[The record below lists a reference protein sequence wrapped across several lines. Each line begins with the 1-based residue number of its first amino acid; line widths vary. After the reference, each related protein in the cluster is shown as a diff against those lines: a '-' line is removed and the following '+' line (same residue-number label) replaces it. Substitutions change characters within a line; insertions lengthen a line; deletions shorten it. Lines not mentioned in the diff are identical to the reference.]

1 MGTQIPENLYK
12 KTMGDMA
19 EIAHVPPPAAFKDP
33 PSILVF
39 IGITVA
45 LLLVVWILTEL
56 ANWREITN
64 NWDIYKCQPNITPFS
79 KFYGYDLS
87 ETMNFCIGEAV
98 KNNSGEI
105 IVPIYKGIEV
115 VAKTVEGVYDR
126 ATAIEGGVMKL
137 LGGFQTFL
145 VHFANSFRL
154 IGTRIRISLVKI
166 RDIFDRV
173 FGIFMSFAMAGITAI
188 TFGENL
194 MCNPIV
200 TFIGTIAGVDV
211 CCFAPNTMIE
221 LEDGTCKPISEVSI
235 GTALYDG
242 TVTSVFLFDGTET
255 EMVNLY
261 GVIVSTNHAVEY
273 NGRFIEAGDH
283 PHATSTSSLDRI
295 YCLSTTSNRI
305 HVRSTKDM
313 HESLLTFT
321 DYEETSDKAT
331 MDAAKAA
338 AEDALSAMPS
348 QVEDFSLGL
357 DPATII
363 RTNDGYKQLRDVR
376 IGDTLHGSSSVMGII
391 KEKCKSCVRVGNI
404 IVSAAQLIHGPT
416 GWVRATSMFPR
427 IEGHYTLLHMI
438 LSDNQPIHI
447 NMGGSTLLARDYM
460 EVHIKEVQAP
470 YDHYIKNLIVPVSS

>member
-1 MGTQIPENLYK
+1 MGIPENLYK

-19 EIAHVPPPAAFKDP
+19 LIADVPPPAAFKEP

-39 IGITVA
+39 IGITVT

-64 NWDIYKCQPNITPFS
+64 NWDMYKCRPDITPFS
-79 KFYGYDLS
+79 KFYGYDLG

-115 VAKTVEGVYDR
+115 VSKTVEGVYDS
-126 ATAIEGGVMKL
+126 AKAIEGGVMKL

-145 VHFANSFRL
+145 MQFANSFRL

-200 TFIGTIAGVDV
+200 TFIGTIAGVDI

-221 LEDGTCKPISEVSI
+221 LEDGCKPISEISI

-273 NGRFIEAGDH
+273 QGRFIEAGNH
-283 PHATSTSSLDRI
+283 PQATSTASLDRI

-305 HVRSTKDM
+305 HVRTNS
-313 HESLLTFT
+313 SLLVFT

-338 AEDALSAMPS
+338 AETALSAIPS
-348 QVEDFSLGL
+348 EVQDFSLGL

-363 RTNDGYKQLRDVR
+363 RTSDGYKQLRDIR
-376 IGDTLHGSSSVMGII
+376 IGDKLHGSSSVIGII

-416 GWVRATSMFPR
+416 GWVRAASLFPH
-427 IEGHYTLLHMI
+427 IDGHYTLLHII
-438 LSDNQPIHI
+438 LSDNQPIHTLV
-447 NMGGSTLLARDYM
+447 NGSHILFRDYM

>member
-19 EIAHVPPPAAFKDP
+19 LIADVPPPAAFKEP

-39 IGITVA
+39 IGITVT
-45 LLLVVWILTEL
+45 LLLVVWVLTEL

-64 NWDIYKCQPNITPFS
+64 NWDTYKCQPNITPFS

-115 VAKTVEGVYDR
+115 VSKTVEGVYDS
-126 ATAIEGGVMKL
+126 AKAIEGGVMKL

-145 VHFANSFRL
+145 VQFANSFRL

-173 FGIFMSFAMAGITAI
+173 FGIFISFAMAGITAI

-221 LEDGTCKPISEVSI
+221 LEDGTCKEISKVLI

-242 TVTSVFLFDGTET
+242 TVTSVFLFDGTQT

-273 NGRFIEAGDH
+273 QGRFIEAGDH
-283 PHATSTSSLDRI
+283 PRAVSTRSLDRI

-313 HESLLTFT
+313 LTFT

-338 AEDALSAMPS
+338 AEAALSAMPS
-348 QVEDFSLGL
+348 QVQDFSLGL

-363 RTNDGYKQLRDVR
+363 RTSNGYKQLYDIR
-376 IGDTLHGSSSVMGII
+376 IGDKLHGLSSVMGII
-391 KEKCKSCVRVGNI
+391 KESCKSCVRVGNI
-404 IVSAAQLIHGPT
+404 IVSAAQLIHGPS
-416 GWVRATSMFPR
+416 GWVRAASLFPR
-427 IEGHYTLLHMI
+427 IDGHYTLLHVI
-438 LSDNQPIHI
+438 LSDNQPIHV
-447 NMGGSTLLARDYM
+447 NMGGSTLLVRDYM